1 MGILST
7 LFGNYMDDI
16 VRKSASTYG
25 DDIVKNAAKTAT
37 KQAISNHAD
46 DAAAS
51 LANQARSTAKQAAK
65 ATTKAGKSTAAQ
77 QIAKN
82 EFDDYLTS
90 LGATSKLRQQMANSS
105 YTGALGKSAM
115 ADRFKTL
122 GVDLSNVA
130 DKSAAGLNAYGGVMN
145 NLYDYMDNAAVG
157 VDLSSLSKK
166 GSSLFTKAQKTRLAQ
181 AGLDVDDVLK
191 GTVSA
196 NQANELYR
204 TARDMGLK
212 LSNSTDATQTI
223 LGDRLG
229 KFANQIRDKLD
240 DTASTVSKSFGLKG
254 KLVDAANSIDDY
266 EVARALS
273 GMTDDAITAS
283 TVRSEMAPY
292 MQMKDF
298 IGLKAPAEKTL
309 NVLGIDT
316 GIANPLPKAS
326 KAVQNVALKAKDK
339 LSSDTGKMALV
350 AGGAGGLGLLGGLL
364 AGGNGGGNGGNY
376 ANQTM
381 LGALTGGSDVVY
393 GQNGMNTQLG
403 GQNATTGVL
412 GGNAGISG
420 LEQQPTLNGYTYD
433 DLENAYMSALMAGD
447 SGAADVIAGMID
459 MLDNKV
465 KRQQEMAKNSKDNSG
480 TAQKQQ
486 AAMDIL
492 NTLMGNFQAQGFIGG
507 NITNILNGLTGG
519 NYNYQAAN
527 YNEQAKGSLSMIIK
541 ALGESGA
548 LAEGDVERAMG
559 LIPQITDS
567 EQKAYDK
574 YQKLMSMLQSA
585 GQGS

>member
-1 MGILST
+1 MSILAT
-7 LFGNYMDDI
+7 LFGNYGDDLIRSAATNYSDDI
-16 VRKSASTYG
+16 LRAG
-25 DDIVKNAAKTAT
+25 AKTAA
-37 KQAISNHAD
+37 KQ
-46 DAAAS
+46 S
-51 LANQARSTAKQAAK
+51 LANYADDVAKQTAKQAAK
-65 ATTKAGKSTAAQ
+65 ATVKAGKSTAAQ

-122 GVDLSNVA
+122 GVDLANVA
-130 DKSAAGLNAYGGVMN
+130 DKSAAGLNAYGGVMSD
-145 NLYDYMDNAAVG
+145 LYNYMDNAGVG
-157 VDLSSLSKK
+157 VDLSSLQKSGSK
-166 GSSLFTKAQKTRLAQ
+166 LFSKAQKTRLAQ
-181 AGLDVDDVLK
+181 AGLDIDDIAR

-212 LSNSTDATQTI
+212 LSSSTDATQTI

-229 KFANQIRDKLD
+229 KFANQIRGKLD

-254 KLVDAANSIDDY
+254 RLVDAANSIDDY

-298 IGLKAPAEKTL
+298 IGLKAPTEKTL
-309 NVLGIDT
+309 NVLGVDT
-316 GIANPLPKAS
+316 GVANPLPKIS
-326 KAVQNVALKAKDK
+326 KAVQNTALKAKDK
-339 LSSDTGKMALV
+339 LSSDTGKTAAVAL
-350 AGGAGGLGLLGGLL
+350 GAGGLGLLGGLL
-364 AGGNGGGNGGNY
+364 AGGNGGGGQDMVNPS
-376 ANQTM
+376 A

-393 GQNGMNTQLG
+393 GGNGMNTQLG
-403 GQNATTGVL
+403 GGNATTGAL
-412 GGNAGISG
+412 GGNAGDSADTSLTIG
-420 LEQQPTLNGYTYD
+420 GYSYD
-433 DLENAYMSALMAGD
+433 DLENAYVSAIMAGD
-447 SGAADVIAGMID
+447 SGAADVIADMIG
-459 MLDNKV
+459 MLDNKASRV
-465 KRQQEMAKNSKDNSG
+465 ESTAGTSG

-486 AAMDIL
+486 AAMNIL
-492 NTLMGNFQAQGFIGG
+492 NTLMGNFQAQGPIGG
-507 NITNILNGLTGG
+507 TFTNILNSLTGG

-527 YNEQAKGSLSMIIK
+527 YNEQSRGSLAMIIK
-541 ALGESGA
+541 ALGDSGA
-548 LAEGDVERAMG
+548 LAEGDVDRAMG

-567 EQKAYDK
+567 EAKAYDK
-574 YQKLMSMLQSA
+574 YAKLMSMLQSA
-585 GQGS
+585 GQGG

>member
-7 LFGNYMDDI
+7 LFGNYADDVI
-16 VRKSASTYG
+16 RKTASTYG
-25 DDIVKNAAKTAT
+25 DDVLKQAAKQGV
-37 KQAISNHAD
+37 KQAASNYSD
-46 DAAAS
+46 D
-51 LANQARSTAKQAAK
+51 LAKQTAKQAAK

-77 QIAKN
+77 QIVKN

-90 LGATSKLRQQMANSS
+90 MGATSKLRQQMANSS
-105 YTGALGKSAM
+105 YNGVLGKTPM
-115 ADRFKTL
+115 AARFQNL
-122 GVDLSNVA
+122 GTDLANVA
-130 DKSAAGLNAYGGVMN
+130 DKSAAGLNAYGGVMS

-157 VDLSSLSKK
+157 VDLSALKK
-166 GSSLFTKAQKTRLAQ
+166 TGGNLFTKAQKTRLAQ
-181 AGLDVDDVLK
+181 AGLDVDDILK
-191 GTVSA
+191 GSVSA

-212 LSNSTDATQTI
+212 LSGSTDATQTI
-223 LGDRLG
+223 LGDRLS

-240 DTASTVSKSFGLKG
+240 DTASTVSKSFGLKNQ
-254 KLVDAANSIDDY
+254 LIDAAKSIDDI

-309 NVLGIDT
+309 NVLGVDT

-326 KAVQNVALKAKDK
+326 KAVQKGVLKAKDA
-339 LSSDTGKMALV
+339 LSSDKGKLALI
-350 AGGAGGLGLLGGLL
+350 AGGAGGVGLLGGLL
-364 AGGNGGGNGGNY
+364 AGGNGGGGQNY
-376 ANQTM
+376 DNTSM
-381 LGALTGGSDVVY
+381 LNAITGGSDVIY
-393 GQNGMNTQLG
+393 GGNGMNTQLG
-403 GQNATTGVL
+403 TQNATTGGL

-420 LEQQPTLNGYTYD
+420 DAYTIGGYSYD
-433 DLENAYMSALMAGD
+433 DLENAYMSALLAGD
-447 SGAADVIAGMID
+447 SGAASVIQDMIG
-459 MLDNKV
+459 MLDAKV
-465 KRQQEMAKNSKDNSG
+465 ERQQAAAKNNNSG

-507 NITNILNGLTGG
+507 NITNILNNLTGG

-548 LAEGDVERAMG
+548 LAEGDVDRAMG

-567 EQKAYDK
+567 QEKAADK
-574 YQKLMSMLQSA
+574 YQKLMAMLQSA

>member
-1 MGILST
+1 MGFLSA
-7 LFGNYMDDI
+7 LLGN
-16 VRKSASTYG
+16 YG
-25 DDIVKNAAKTAT
+25 DDLVRTSAKKAAANKLDDVLLATA
-37 KQAISNHAD
+37 KSAASNKVD
-46 DAAAS
+46 DAA
-51 LANQARSTAKQAAK
+51 RFTAKQAAK
-65 ATTKAGKSTAAQ
+65 ATAKAGKSTAAQ

-90 LGATSKLRQQMANSS
+90 LGATSKLRQQMANEA
-105 YTGALGKSAM
+105 YNGVLGKTGM
-115 ADRFKTL
+115 ANRFKTL
-122 GVDLSNVA
+122 GVDLANVA

-145 NLYDYMDNAAVG
+145 HLYDYMDNAMVG
-157 VDLSSLSKK
+157 VDMSGLQKTGSK
-166 GSSLFTKAQKTRLAQ
+166 LFTKAQKTRLAQ

-191 GTVSA
+191 STMSA

-223 LGDRLG
+223 LGDRLS

-240 DTASTVSKSFGLKG
+240 ETASTVSKSFGLKQQ
-254 KLVDAANSIDDY
+254 LIDAANSIDDI

-273 GMTDDAITAS
+273 GLTDDAVTAS

-292 MQMKDF
+292 MKMKDF
-298 IGLKAPAEKTL
+298 VGLKAPAEKTL
-309 NVLGIDT
+309 NVFGVDT
-316 GIANPLPKAS
+316 GIANPLPKLS
-326 KAVQNVALKAKDK
+326 KSVQKGALKAKGA
-339 LSSDTGKMALV
+339 LQTENGKAAAIAL
-350 AGGAGGLGLLGGLL
+350 GAGGLGLLGGLL
-364 AGGNGGGNGGNY
+364 AGGNGGGNQNMGNMS
-376 ANQTM
+376 T
-381 LGALTGGSDVVY
+381 LGALTGDSDVVY
-393 GQNGMNTQLG
+393 GGNGMNTQLG
-403 GQNATTGVL
+403 GGNAATGAL
-412 GGNAGISG
+412 GGNNDE
-420 LEQQPTLNGYTYD
+420 LTLGGYSYD
-433 DLENAYMSALMAGD
+433 DLENAYVAAIMAGD
-447 SGAADVIAGMID
+447 SGAAGVISDMIG
-459 MLDNKV
+459 MLDAKT
-465 KRQQEMAKNSKDNSG
+465 KRQESKTSKSG

-527 YNEQAKGSLSMIIK
+527 YNEQAQGSLSMIIK

-548 LAEGDVERAMG
+548 LAEGDVQRAMG

-567 EQKAYDK
+567 KEKAADK

-585 GQGS
+585 GQGGKK

>member
-1 MGILST
+1 MSILST
-7 LFGNYMDDI
+7 LFGNYGDDLI
-16 VRKSASTYG
+16 RNAATKYG
-25 DDIVKNAAKTAT
+25 DDVLRAGAKTAA
-37 KQAISNHAD
+37 KQTI
-46 DAAAS
+46 
-51 LANQARSTAKQAAK
+51 LNQANDVAKMTAKQAAK
-65 ATTKAGKSTAAQ
+65 ATAKAGKSTAAQ

-90 LGATSKLRQQMANSS
+90 LGASTKLRQQMASEP
-105 YTGALGKSAM
+105 YTGVLGKTPM
-115 ADRFKTL
+115 ANRFKTL
-122 GVDLSNVA
+122 NVDLANVA

-145 NLYDYMDNAAVG
+145 HLYDYMDNAGVG
-157 VDLSSLSKK
+157 VDLSSLAKSGGK
-166 GSSLFTKAQKTRLAQ
+166 LFTKAQKTRLSQ
-181 AGLDVDDVLK
+181 AGLDIDDIMK

-196 NQANELYR
+196 KQANELYR

-229 KFANQIRDKLD
+229 KFATQLRDKLD
-240 DTASTVSKSFGLKG
+240 DTASTVSKSFGLKQQ
-254 KLVDAANSIDDY
+254 LIDAADSIGDI
-266 EVARALS
+266 EVSKALA
-273 GMTDDAITAS
+273 GMTDDQITAS
-283 TVRSEMAPY
+283 IARAEMSPY
-292 MQMKDF
+292 MKMKDF
-298 IGLKAPAEKTL
+298 VGLKAPTEKTL
-309 NVLGIDT
+309 NVLGVDT
-316 GIANPLPKAS
+316 GVANPLPKLT
-326 KAVQNVALKAKDK
+326 KAVQKGTLKAKDA
-339 LSSDTGKMALV
+339 LQSDGGKTAAIAL
-350 AGGAGGLGLLGGLL
+350 GAGGVGLLGGLL
-364 AGGNGGGNGGNY
+364 AGGNGGGSQNYGNMS
-376 ANQTM
+376 T
-381 LGALTGGSDVVY
+381 LGALTGDSDVVY
-393 GQNGMNTQLG
+393 GQNGNTQLG
-403 GQNATTGVL
+403 GQNATTGML

-447 SGAADVIAGMID
+447 SGAADVIVGMID

-492 NTLMGNFQAQGFIGG
+492 NTLMGNFQAQGPVGG
-507 NITNILNGLTGG
+507 TFTNILNGLTGG

-527 YNEQAKGSLSMIIK
+527 YNEQSRGSLAMIIK
-541 ALGESGA
+541 ALGDSGA

-567 EQKAYDK
+567 KQKAYDK
-574 YQKLMSMLQSA
+574 YQNLMSMLQSA

>member
-1 MGILST
+1 MGFLSA
-7 LFGNYMDDI
+7 LLGN
-16 VRKSASTYG
+16 YG
-25 DDIVKNAAKTAT
+25 DDLVRTSAKKAAANKLDDVLLATA
-37 KQAISNHAD
+37 KSAAANKVD
-46 DAAAS
+46 DAA
-51 LANQARSTAKQAAK
+51 RFTAKQAAK
-65 ATTKAGKSTAAQ
+65 ATAKAGKSTAAQ

-90 LGATSKLRQQMANSS
+90 LGASPTLRKQMANEA
-105 YTGALGKSAM
+105 YNGVLGKTGM
-115 ADRFKTL
+115 ANRFKTL
-122 GVDLSNVA
+122 GVDLANVA

-145 NLYDYMDNAAVG
+145 HLYDYMDNAMVG
-157 VDLSSLSKK
+157 VDMSGLQKTGSK
-166 GSSLFTKAQKTRLAQ
+166 LFTKAQKTRLAQ

-191 GTVSA
+191 STMSA

-223 LGDRLG
+223 LGDRLS

-240 DTASTVSKSFGLKG
+240 ETASTVSKSFGLKQQ
-254 KLVDAANSIDDY
+254 LIDAANSIDDI

-273 GMTDDAITAS
+273 GLTDDAVTAS

-292 MQMKDF
+292 MKMKDF
-298 IGLKAPAEKTL
+298 IGLKAPKGDTL
-309 NVLGIDT
+309 KVLGMDL
-316 GIANPLPKAS
+316 GVENPMPKAAN
-326 KAVQNVALKAKDK
+326 AVKKGVLKAKGA
-339 LSSDTGKMALV
+339 LQTENGKAAAIAL
-350 AGGAGGLGLLGGLL
+350 GAGGLGLLGGLL
-364 AGGNGGGNGGNY
+364 AGGNGGGNQNIGNMS
-376 ANQTM
+376 T
-381 LGALTGGSDVVY
+381 LGALTGDSDVVY
-393 GQNGMNTQLG
+393 GGNGMNTQLG
-403 GQNATTGVL
+403 DGNAVTGAL
-412 GGNAGISG
+412 GGNNDE
-420 LEQQPTLNGYTYD
+420 LTLGGYSYD
-433 DLENAYMSALMAGD
+433 DLENAYVAAIMAGD
-447 SGAADVIAGMID
+447 SGAAGVISDMIG
-459 MLDNKV
+459 MLDAKT
-465 KRQQEMAKNSKDNSG
+465 KRQESKTSKSG

-507 NITNILNGLTGG
+507 NITNILNNLTGG

-567 EQKAYDK
+567 QEKAADK
-574 YQKLMSMLQSA
+574 YQKLMAMLQSA

>member
-1 MGILST
+1 MSILST
-7 LFGNYMDDI
+7 LFGNYGDDLI
-16 VRKSASTYG
+16 RSAAANYG
-25 DDIVKNAAKTAT
+25 DDILRAGAKTAA
-37 KQAISNHAD
+37 KQSLTNYAD
-46 DAAAS
+46 DVAK
-51 LANQARSTAKQAAK
+51 QTAKQAAK
-65 ATTKAGKSTAAQ
+65 ATAKAGKSTAAQ

-130 DKSAAGLNAYGGVMN
+130 DKSAAGLNAYGGVMS

-157 VDLSSLSKK
+157 VDLSGLQKSGSK
-166 GSSLFTKAQKTRLAQ
+166 LFSKAQKTRLAQ
-181 AGLDVDDVLK
+181 AGLDIDDIAR

-254 KLVDAANSIDDY
+254 RLIDAANSIDDY

-298 IGLKAPAEKTL
+298 IGLKAPTEKTL
-309 NVLGIDT
+309 NILGVDT
-316 GIANPLPKAS
+316 GVANPLPKAT
-326 KAVQNVALKAKDK
+326 KAIRNTALKAKDK
-339 LSSDTGKMALV
+339 LSSDTGKTAAIAL
-350 AGGAGGLGLLGGLL
+350 GAGGVGLLGGLL
-364 AGGNGGGNGGNY
+364 AGGNGGGGQNMVNPS
-376 ANQTM
+376 T
-381 LGALTGGSDVVY
+381 LGALTGDSDVVY
-393 GQNGMNTQLG
+393 GGNGMNTQVG
-403 GQNATTGVL
+403 GQNGSTATL
-412 GGNAGISG
+412 GGNAGNSADTAYTIG
-420 LEQQPTLNGYTYD
+420 GYSYD
-433 DLENAYMSALMAGD
+433 DLENAYVAAIMAGD
-447 SGAADVIAGMID
+447 SGAADVITDMIGV
-459 MLDNKV
+459 LDNKS
-465 KRQQEMAKNSKDNSG
+465 KRLESTAKTSG

-492 NTLMGNFQAQGFIGG
+492 NTLMGNFQAQGLIGG
-507 NITNILNGLTGG
+507 TFTNILNNLTGG

-527 YNEQAKGSLSMIIK
+527 YNEQARGSLSMIIK

>member
-1 MGILST
+1 MSILST
-7 LFGNYMDDI
+7 LFGNYADDI
-16 VRKSASTYG
+16 IRKSASTYG
-25 DDIVKNAAKTAT
+25 DDVLKQAAKQTV
-37 KQAISNHAD
+37 KQAASNYSD
-46 DAAAS
+46 D
-51 LANQARSTAKQAAK
+51 LAKQTAKQAAK
-65 ATTKAGKSTAAQ
+65 ATAKAGKSSAAQ

-90 LGATSKLRQQMANSS
+90 LGATSKLRQQMANDA
-105 YTGALGKSAM
+105 YNGVLGKTGM
-115 ADRFKTL
+115 ANRFKTL

-130 DKSAAGLNAYGGVMN
+130 DKSAAGLNAYGGVMS

-157 VDLSSLSKK
+157 VDLTGLQKTGSK
-166 GSSLFTKAQKTRLAQ
+166 LFTKAQKTRLAQ
-181 AGLDVDDVLK
+181 AGLDVDDIMK

-254 KLVDAANSIDDY
+254 RLVDAANSIDDY

-292 MQMKDF
+292 MKMKDF
-298 IGLKAPAEKTL
+298 IGLKAPSEKTL
-309 NVLGIDT
+309 NVLGVDT

-326 KAVQNVALKAKDK
+326 KAVQKGVLKAKDK
-339 LSSDTGKMALV
+339 LSSDTGKMALI
-350 AGGAGGLGLLGGLL
+350 AGGAGGIGLLGGLL
-364 AGGNGGGNGGNY
+364 AGGNGGGGGQDY
-376 ANQTM
+376 GGGSM
-381 LGALTGGSDVVY
+381 LNAITGGSDVIS
-393 GQNGMNTQLG
+393 GANGMNTQVG
-403 GQNATTGVL
+403 AQNATTGAL
-412 GGNAGISG
+412 GGNAGISDESAYSIG
-420 LEQQPTLNGYTYD
+420 GYSYD
-433 DLENAYMSALMAGD
+433 QLENAYMAALMAGD
-447 SGAADVIAGMID
+447 SDAANVISGMID
-459 MLDNKV
+459 MLDTKV
-465 KRQQEMAKNSKDNSG
+465 KRQQEMAKNSNSG

-492 NTLMGNFQAQGFIGG
+492 NTLMGNFQAQGPIGG
-507 NITNILNGLTGG
+507 TFTNILNNLTGG

-527 YNEQAKGSLSMIIK
+527 YNEQARGSLSMIIK

>member
-7 LFGNYMDDI
+7 LFGNYADDVI
-16 VRKSASTYG
+16 RKTASTYG
-25 DDIVKNAAKTAT
+25 DGMLKQAAKQTVEQTAKKAAT
-37 KQAISNHAD
+37 NYGD
-46 DAAAS
+46 DVAKM
-51 LANQARSTAKQAAK
+51 TAKQAAK
-65 ATTKAGKSTAAQ
+65 ATAKAGKSTAAQ
-77 QIAKN
+77 NIAKVD
-82 EFDDYLTS
+82 FDDYLTS
-90 LGATSKLRQQMANSS
+90 LGASSKLRQQMANET
-105 YTGALGKSAM
+105 YNGVLGKTGM
-115 ADRFKTL
+115 ANRFKTL
-122 GVDLSNVA
+122 GVDLANVS
-130 DKSAAGLNAYGGVMN
+130 DKSAAGLNAYGKVMN
-145 NLYDYMDNAAVG
+145 NLYDYMDNAMVG
-157 VDLSSLSKK
+157 VDMSGLQKTGSK
-166 GSSLFTKAQKTRLAQ
+166 LFTKAQKTRLAQ

-191 GTVSA
+191 STMSA

-223 LGDRLG
+223 LGDRLS

-240 DTASTVSKSFGLKG
+240 DTASTVSKSFGLKNQ
-254 KLVDAANSIDDY
+254 LIDAANSIDDI

-273 GMTDDAITAS
+273 GLTDDAVTAS

-292 MQMKDF
+292 MKMKDF
-298 IGLKAPAEKTL
+298 VGLKAPTEKTL
-309 NVLGIDT
+309 NVLGVDT

-326 KAVQNVALKAKDK
+326 KAVQKGVLKAKDVLGSDKGK
-339 LSSDTGKMALV
+339 LALI
-350 AGGAGGLGLLGGLL
+350 AGGAGGIGLLGGLL
-364 AGGNGGGNGGNY
+364 AGGNGSGGGQNYGNMS
-376 ANQTM
+376 T

-393 GQNGMNTQLG
+393 DGNGMNTQLG
-403 GQNATTGVL
+403 GGNATTGAL
-412 GGNAGISG
+412 GGNAGDLSNAYTIG
-420 LEQQPTLNGYTYD
+420 GYSYD
-433 DLENAYMSALMAGD
+433 DLENAYVSAIMAGD
-447 SGAADVIAGMID
+447 SGAAEVIADMIG
-459 MLDNKV
+459 MLDSKV
-465 KRQQEMAKNSKDNSG
+465 KRLQTNTKDSG

-507 NITNILNGLTGG
+507 NITNVLNSLTGG

-567 EQKAYDK
+567 EEKAYDK
-574 YQKLMSMLQSA
+574 YVKLMTMLQSA
-585 GQGS
+585 GQGG

>member
-1 MGILST
+1 MSILST
-7 LFGNYMDDI
+7 LFGNYGDDLI
-16 VRKSASTYG
+16 RSAATNYG
-25 DDIVKNAAKTAT
+25 DDILRSA
-37 KQAISNHAD
+37 
-46 DAAAS
+46 
-51 LANQARSTAKQAAK
+51 ANQADDVVSHIANKARSNAQQAAKQAAK
-65 ATTKAGKSTAAQ
+65 ATAKAGKSTAAQ

-130 DKSAAGLNAYGGVMN
+130 DKSAAGLNAYGGVMS

-157 VDLSSLSKK
+157 VDLSGLQKSGSK
-166 GSSLFTKAQKTRLAQ
+166 LFSKAQKTRLAQ
-181 AGLDVDDVLK
+181 AGLDIDDIAR

-240 DTASTVSKSFGLKG
+240 DTASTVTKSFGLKG
-254 KLVDAANSIDDY
+254 RLVDAANSIDDY

-273 GMTDDAITAS
+273 AMTDDAITAS

-298 IGLKAPAEKTL
+298 IGLKAPTEKTL

-316 GIANPLPKAS
+316 GVANPLPKIS
-326 KAVQNVALKAKDK
+326 KAVQKGALKAKDK
-339 LSSDTGKMALV
+339 LSTDGGKTAAIALS
-350 AGGAGGLGLLGGLL
+350 AGGLGLLGGLL
-364 AGGNGGGNGGNY
+364 AGGNGGNGQNTF
-376 ANQTM
+376 NSSM
-381 LGALTGGSDVVY
+381 LGALTGDSDVVY
-393 GQNGMNTQLG
+393 GGNGMNTQLG
-403 GQNATTGVL
+403 AQNGATATL
-412 GGNAGISG
+412 GGNPSVSADTAY
-420 LEQQPTLNGYTYD
+420 TLGGYSYD
-433 DLENAYMSALMAGD
+433 DLENAYVAAIMAGD
-447 SGAADVIAGMID
+447 SGAAEVISDMIG
-459 MLDNKV
+459 MLDNKS
-465 KRQQEMAKNSKDNSG
+465 KRMESKTKDSG

-541 ALGESGA
+541 ALGETGA

-585 GQGS
+585 GAGS